1 MVVELL
7 LVVVVI
13 GFGGGELMKSRAGIF
28 EGPHIH
34 TV

>member
-1 MVVELL
+1 MVVELV
-7 LVVVVI
+7 VVVVI